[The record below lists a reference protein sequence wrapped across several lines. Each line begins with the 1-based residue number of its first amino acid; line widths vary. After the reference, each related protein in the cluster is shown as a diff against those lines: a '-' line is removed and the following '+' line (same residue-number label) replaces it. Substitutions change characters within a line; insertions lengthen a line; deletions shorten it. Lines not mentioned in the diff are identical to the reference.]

1 MLLQPSLHHH
11 KVSLSSTISYSHSVP
26 WKTPKSTLHQTVNY
40 KILPV
45 ITCSISQI
53 HNYGTVDYERRPMI
67 KWNALYRKISLMDN
81 PELGS
86 GSVLN
91 RWENE
96 GKRPTK
102 WELCRVVKELRK
114 YKRYQQALE
123 LKFVAFVVV
132 CRNYDFY
139 VLELLGLSLC
149 YSEVVTVHGRL
160 VLADDS
166 CSLGCYLKLLNL
178 VYDWMKNRQE
188 RFRLSP
194 SDAAIQLDL
203 IAKVRGVSTAE
214 DFFLSLP
221 NTFKDRRV
229 YGALLNAYV
238 RNRMREKAET
248 LIEEMRDK
256 GYVTHALPFNVMMT
270 LYMNIKEYDKVDLM
284 ISEMN
289 EKNIKLDIYSYN
301 IWLSSCGSQGSA
313 DKMEQVYEQM
323 KSDRSINP
331 NWTTFSTMATMYI
344 KMGQFEKAEDCLRRV
359 ESRITGRDRIPYHYL
374 LSLYG
379 NVGNKEE
386 VYRVWNIYKSI
397 FPSIPNLG
405 YHAIISSL
413 VRLDDIE
420 GAEKIYE
427 EWLSIKTS
435 YDPRI
440 ANIFIAA
447 YVYQGNMDEAESFFD
462 HMLKEG
468 GKPNSNTW
476 EILAQGHISERRTS
490 EALSCLKEAFA
501 TPGSKSWKPNPA
513 NVTSFFKLCEE
524 EVDMANKEALEGFL
538 RQSGHLEDKAYA
550 SLLGMPVTGD
560 ELSTKED
567 RTGDQIDDEEN
578 DDEDGSEMLVSQLHG
593 SH

>member
-1 MLLQPSLHHH
+1 MLLQPALHHH
-11 KVSLSSTISYSHSVP
+11 KVSLSSSISYSHSVP
-26 WKTPKSTLHQTVNY
+26 WKSPKSTLHQTVNY
-40 KILPV
+40 KKLPV
-45 ITCSISQI
+45 IICSISQI

-67 KWNALYRKISLMDN
+67 KWNGIYRRISLMEN

-91 RWENE
+91 QWENE
-96 GKRPTK
+96 GKRLTK

-123 LKFVAFVVV
+123 
-132 CRNYDFY
+132 
-139 VLELLGLSLC
+139 
-149 YSEVVTVHGRL
+149 
-160 VLADDS
+160 
-166 CSLGCYLKLLNL
+166 

-238 RNRMREKAET
+238 QNRMREKAET
-248 LIEEMRDK
+248 LFDEMRDK
-256 GYVTHALPFNVMMT
+256 GYVTHALPFNVTMT

-427 EWLSIKTS
+427 EWLSVKTS

-440 ANIFIAA
+440 ANLFISA
-447 YVYQGNMDEAESFFD
+447 YVYQGNLDEAESFFD
-462 HMLKEG
+462 HMLEGG

-490 EALSCLKEAFA
+490 EALSCLKEAFV

-524 EVDMANKEALEGFL
+524 EADMEKKEALEGFL
-538 RQSGHLEDKAYA
+538 RQSGHLKDKAYA

-560 ELSTKED
+560 EQSTKED
-567 RTGDQIDDEEN
+567 RTGDQIDNEEN
-578 DDEDGSEMLVSQLHG
+578 DDDDGAEMLVSHLQG
-593 SH
+593 SL

>member
-11 KVSLSSTISYSHSVP
+11 KVSLSSTISYSHPLP
-26 WKTPKSTLHQTVNY
+26 WKNPNFTLHQTVNY
-40 KILPV
+40 KKLPV

-53 HNYGTVDYERRPMI
+53 HNYGTVDYERRPMM
-67 KWNALYRKISLMDN
+67 KWNAIYRRISLMEN

-91 RWENE
+91 QWEND
-96 GKRPTK
+96 GKRLTK

-123 LKFVAFVVV
+123 
-132 CRNYDFY
+132 
-139 VLELLGLSLC
+139 
-149 YSEVVTVHGRL
+149 
-160 VLADDS
+160 
-166 CSLGCYLKLLNL
+166 
-178 VYDWMKNRQE
+178 VYDWMNNRQE
-188 RFRLSP
+188 RFGLSP

-203 IAKVRGVSTAE
+203 IAKVRGVSSAE
-214 DFFLSLP
+214 DFFLRLP
-221 NTFKDRRV
+221 NTFKDRRI

-238 RNRMREKAET
+238 RNRMREKAES
-248 LIEEMRDK
+248 LIDEMRGKD
-256 GYVTHALPFNVMMT
+256 YVTHALPYNVMMT
-270 LYMNIKEYDKVDLM
+270 LYMNINEYDKVDLI

-301 IWLSSCGSQGSA
+301 IWLSSCGLQGSA
-313 DKMEQVYEQM
+313 DKMEQVFEQM
-323 KSDRSINP
+323 KSDGSINP

-344 KMGQFEKAEDCLRRV
+344 KMGKFEKAEDCLRRV

-405 YHAIISSL
+405 YHAMISSL
-413 VRLDDIE
+413 VRMDDIE

-440 ANIFIAA
+440 ANLFMAA
-447 YVYQGNMDEAESFFD
+447 FVYQGNLDKAESFFD
-462 HMLKEG
+462 HMLEEG
-468 GKPNSNTW
+468 GKPNSHSW

-513 NVTSFFKLCEE
+513 NVSSFFKLCEE
-524 EVDMANKEALEGFL
+524 EVDMASKEALASFL
-538 RQSGHLEDKAYA
+538 RQSGHLKDKAYA
-550 SLLGMPVTGD
+550 LLLGMPVTGD
-560 ELSTKED
+560 ELSTKEE
-567 RTGDQIDDEEN
+567 RTEDQIDNEEN
-578 DDEDGSEMLVSQLHG
+578 DGDNGSEMLVSQLQG
-593 SH
+593 SL

>member
-11 KVSLSSTISYSHSVP
+11 KASLSSTISYSHSVP

-40 KILPV
+40 KIFPV

-67 KWNALYRKISLMDN
+67 KWNALYRRISLMEN

-91 RWENE
+91 QWENE

-123 LKFVAFVVV
+123 
-132 CRNYDFY
+132 
-139 VLELLGLSLC
+139 
-149 YSEVVTVHGRL
+149 
-160 VLADDS
+160 
-166 CSLGCYLKLLNL
+166 

-214 DFFLSLP
+214 DFFISLP
-221 NTFKDRRV
+221 STFKDRRV

-248 LIEEMRDK
+248 LIDEMRDK
-256 GYVTHALPFNVMMT
+256 
-270 LYMNIKEYDKVDLM
+270 
-284 ISEMN
+284 
-289 EKNIKLDIYSYN
+289 
-301 IWLSSCGSQGSA
+301 GSA

-344 KMGQFEKAEDCLRRV
+344 KMGQFEKAEDCLRKV

-405 YHAIISSL
+405 YHAIVSSL

-447 YVYQGNMDEAESFFD
+447 YVYQGNLDEAESFFD

-476 EILAQGHISERRTS
+476 EILAQGHISERRTP

-567 RTGDQIDDEEN
+567 RTGDQIDDE
-578 DDEDGSEMLVSQLHG
+578 DGSEMLVSQLNG
-593 SH
+593 SL